1 MNNILGSVIKEIRKD
16 KKITQSELARLTGF
30 KQNTISNHE
39 NGKRSLDECDIY
51 TYAKALNISPQTFFD
66 KYTNQDKDILS
77 IYNQL
82 HDERQAKVYNYAREQ
97 LDEQLNEK
105 R

>member
-51 TYAKALNISPQTFFD
+51 L
-66 KYTNQDKDILS
+66 
-77 IYNQL
+77 
-82 HDERQAKVYNYAREQ
+82 R
-97 LDEQLNEK
+97 
-105 R
+105 

>member
-1 MNNILGSVIKEIRKD
+1 MYLRK
-16 KKITQSELARLTGF
+16 L
-30 KQNTISNHE
+30 
-39 NGKRSLDECDIY
+39 
-51 TYAKALNISPQTFFD
+51 FFD